1 MPYAPP
7 TSHPLTFY
15 QQNVNMKYAIYID
28 VLNSVLL
35 ITLVELLAWN
45 ISILMHFSI
54 LFWNELLIYIYKEI
68 SDKINKYICKYE
80 SCICF
85 YMKEL
90 KIYKMNIRWKNK
102 KKIRDIS
109 DKNNIIK
116 PTNLSSD
123 KKKIK
128 EINKTTEKLWKIMIL

>member
-1 MPYAPP
+1 
-7 TSHPLTFY
+7 
-15 QQNVNMKYAIYID
+15 MKYAIYID

-102 KKIRDIS
+102 KLMKILVL
-109 DKNNIIK
+109 KNSIRKLQTLSWEKKNI
-116 PTNLSSD
+116 
-123 KKKIK
+123 
-128 EINKTTEKLWKIMIL
+128 KLLK